1 MERVAKRL
9 GHESVTEE
17 AAAEGNGAFD
27 AIVLE
32 PASPPD
38 LTLARALHERS
49 PEIPLVCT
57 STSPPTPELRR
68 ELSPRA
74 YLTKPFSLDEL
85 EQALIEALQ
94 DDD

>member
-9 GHESVTEE
+9 GHESVTETTE
-17 AAAEGNGAFD
+17 AEGNGALD

-38 LTLARALHERS
+38 LMLARALHERS

-57 STSPPTPELRR
+57 SISPPTSELRR

-74 YLTKPFSLDEL
+74 YLTKPFSLGAL
-85 EQALIEALQ
+85 EQALIDALQ
-94 DDD
+94 DGD